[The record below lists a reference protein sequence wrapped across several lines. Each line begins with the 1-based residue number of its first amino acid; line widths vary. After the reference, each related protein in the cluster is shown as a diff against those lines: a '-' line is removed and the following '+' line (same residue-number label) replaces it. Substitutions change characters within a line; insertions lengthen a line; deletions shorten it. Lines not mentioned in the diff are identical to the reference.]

1 MNVSEEELTNIFKRI
16 TNLAILRFKK
26 IHELNTFPE
35 IDEKVNLNELINKDK
50 NLTEVIDH
58 IFDDILPNLSN
69 SAGPNWFGLV
79 TGGVLPAS
87 LIGDWLTT
95 LYDQNVIQN
104 ISSESIAGILEI
116 HTLNL
121 LLDLFN
127 LPRDYYLG
135 KTFTTGATSSNIL
148 GLLCG
153 RQWIMLKKWGIN
165 FAEDGYILNKIIKVI
180 HVKSHFSII
189 KAASIIGIGK
199 KNCLEINN
207 PSNLLEFNLKELEN
221 LLITYKQN
229 NNIGAIIVIGFG
241 EVNTG
246 NFTNQ
251 LPYIRKLCDKYDA
264 WLHVDAAFGIM
275 SRISPIYNSLSKNL
289 ELSDSITADA
299 HKWLNVPY
307 DCGIFFCKYL
317 DVLEESFG
325 NLNPAYINKSNNL
338 NKISQPFSINIES
351 SRRFRALPLYINL
364 QTYGIDGYRS
374 IVENNCKFAKDIHNW
389 LYLNN
394 NLYTVLTPCV
404 LNIVLFCASSNTKFF
419 GKEGN
424 DLLLEKINN
433 SKKIYVSKTIWNNT
447 HALRIA
453 ICNWQTPFK
462 GQLENVIDVLQNIII
477 S

>member
-35 IDEKVNLNELINKDK
+35 IDEKVKLNELINKDK

-153 RQWIMLKKWGIN
+153 RQWIMSKKWGIN

-199 KNCLEINN
+199 KN
-207 PSNLLEFNLKELEN
+207 
-221 LLITYKQN
+221 
-229 NNIGAIIVIGFG
+229 
-241 EVNTG
+241 
-246 NFTNQ
+246 
-251 LPYIRKLCDKYDA
+251 
-264 WLHVDAAFGIM
+264 
-275 SRISPIYNSLSKNL
+275 
-289 ELSDSITADA
+289 
-299 HKWLNVPY
+299 
-307 DCGIFFCKYL
+307 
-317 DVLEESFG
+317 
-325 NLNPAYINKSNNL
+325 
-338 NKISQPFSINIES
+338 
-351 SRRFRALPLYINL
+351 
-364 QTYGIDGYRS
+364 
-374 IVENNCKFAKDIHNW
+374 
-389 LYLNN
+389 
-394 NLYTVLTPCV
+394 
-404 LNIVLFCASSNTKFF
+404 
-419 GKEGN
+419 
-424 DLLLEKINN
+424 
-433 SKKIYVSKTIWNNT
+433 
-447 HALRIA
+447 
-453 ICNWQTPFK
+453 
-462 GQLENVIDVLQNIII
+462 
-477 S
+477 

>member
-1 MNVSEEELTNIFKRI
+1 MNVTEEELINIFKDI
-16 TNLAILRFKK
+16 TNLAISRFKK

-35 IDEKVNLNELINKDK
+35 IDEKIKFNELIKKDK
-50 NLTEVIDH
+50 KLIDVIDH
-58 IFDDILPNLSN
+58 VFKDILPNLSN
-69 SAGPNWFGLV
+69 SSGPNWFGLV

-104 ISSESIAGILEI
+104 NSSESIAGILEN

-127 LPRDYYLG
+127 LPRNYYLG
-135 KTFTTGATSSNIL
+135 KTFTTGATSSNVL

-153 RQWIMLKKWGIN
+153 RQWIMSKKWGIN
-165 FAEDGYILNKIIKVI
+165 FSDDGYILNKNIKVI

-199 KNCLEINN
+199 KNCLEISNS
-207 PSNLLEFNLKELEN
+207 SNLLEFDLKELE
-221 LLITYKQN
+221 LILKTYKN
-229 NNIGAIIVIGFG
+229 NDNTGVIIVIGFG

-246 NFTNQ
+246 HFSNQ
-251 LPYIRKLCDKYDA
+251 ISYIRKLCDEYDA

-275 SRISPIYNSLSKNL
+275 SRISPIYDNLSKNL
-289 ELSDSITADA
+289 ELADSITADA

-317 DVLEESFG
+317 DILEQSFG
-325 NLNPAYINKSNNL
+325 DLNPSYINNSNNT
-338 NKISQPFSINIES
+338 IYQPFSINIES

-374 IVENNCKFAKDIHNW
+374 IVENNCKFAKNIYNW
-389 LYLNN
+389 LLNN
-394 NLYTVLTPCV
+394 KSYKVLTPCL
-404 LNIVLFCASSNTKFF
+404 LNIVLFCASPDTKYY

-433 SKKIYVSKTIWNNT
+433 SKKIYVSKTIWNNIYS
-447 HALRIA
+447 LRIA
-453 ICNWQTPFK
+453 ICNWQTPFE
-462 GQLENVIDVLQNIII
+462 GQLENVINVLQNVII